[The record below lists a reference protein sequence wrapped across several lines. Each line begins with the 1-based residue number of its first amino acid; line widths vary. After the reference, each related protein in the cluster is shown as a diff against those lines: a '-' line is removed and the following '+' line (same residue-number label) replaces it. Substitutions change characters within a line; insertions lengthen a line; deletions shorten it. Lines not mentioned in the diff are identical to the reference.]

1 MWTEGV
7 CSSGKMGFYI
17 SSLSRAPYGNRAPPE
32 ASRHPAKRYQA
43 APSYNYRWTELHY
56 EASRGNVEKLKQ
68 LLVTSDKELVDRKDY
83 YGKTPLY
90 WAAYKGQ
97 RHTVE
102 LLLKHSANV
111 NTCCKHGG
119 TPLHAAVGLFPDCTL
134 LLIQHGADVNLQD
147 NWGVTPMYLAA
158 CSGQTDCIRLLVE
171 AGACISYRNKR
182 TGAPP
187 KRLVSQPALITW
199 MEACRRQ
206 PRSLK
211 HLSRL
216 SIRSALGHSR
226 LQAIKDFD
234 LPPLLKQYLM
244 FEDLTLPEGL

>member
-1 MWTEGV
+1 GAVV
-7 CSSGKMGFYI
+7 CFPGCMAMFQKYF
-17 SSLSRAPYGNRAPPE
+17 LTFLP
-32 ASRHPAKRYQA
+32 H
-43 APSYNYRWTELHY
+43 RW
-56 EASRGNVEKLKQ
+56 Q
-68 LLVTSDKELVDRKDY
+68 
-83 YGKTPLY
+83 
-90 WAAYKGQ
+90 
-97 RHTVE
+97 
-102 LLLKHSANV
+102 
-111 NTCCKHGG
+111 
-119 TPLHAAVGLFPDCTL
+119 
-134 LLIQHGADVNLQD
+134 
-147 NWGVTPMYLAA
+147 
-158 CSGQTDCIRLLVE
+158 
-171 AGACISYRNKR
+171 R